1 MVKSDVG
8 GEKEGVILKSQQD
21 KLRELGIREF
31 KEPIHL
37 QDKEWLVERF
47 GPGMKYPV
55 NVSLLIRNI
64 VWQARCW
71 IMEGKI
77 PPINGL
83 VRNFWYSHIKIALSR
98 SDSFN
103 SSVDQCEQFTKQLV
117 IMVRYNDLMR
127 YKEMGFIDNNQNSQ
141 KVGINN
147 HVILFAEKVGHFPLL
162 ERIASDT
169 EVTIVSL
176 GGQPSVLSA
185 EYFVDRMKEEG
196 IDVRKSFYLFSLVD
210 YDTSG
215 WIIKDAFVWDLRF
228 YGIKHVAVEDL
239 ILPKIFSDEEIELYK
254 YRLPESSQ
262 MKKKNRKWMA
272 RTGGINNQFY
282 GLQADSAPTQRLENL
297 FKEKTKELIGSTE
310 PIRRARAEIEL
321 SEAIDKF
328 ILSKV

>member
-1 MVKSDVG
+1 
-8 GEKEGVILKSQQD
+8 LKSQQD

-37 QDKEWLVERF
+37 QPKEWLLEHF

-55 NVSLLIRNI
+55 NVNLLIRNI
-64 VWQARCW
+64 VWQARTW
-71 IMEGKI
+71 IKEKKI
-77 PPINGL
+77 APINGL
-83 VRNFWYSHIKIALSR
+83 VRNFWYSHIKVALFR

-103 SSVDQCEQFTKQLV
+103 SNVDQYEQLTKQLS

-127 YKEMGFIDNNQNSQ
+127 YKDMGFIDDNQNSQ
-141 KVGINN
+141 KLGINN
-147 HVILFAEKVGHFPLL
+147 YVILFAEKVGHFPLL

-169 EVTIVSL
+169 NVTIVSL

-185 EYFVDRMKEEG
+185 EYFVDRMKEGG

-215 WIIKDAFVWDLRF
+215 WIIKDAFVEDLAF
-228 YGIKHVAVEDL
+228 YGLKYVAVEDL
-239 ILPKIFSDEEIELYK
+239 ILPNIFSSEEIELYK
-254 YRLPESSQ
+254 YRLPESLQ

-272 RTGGINNQFY
+272 RTGGINKQFY
-282 GLQADSAPTQRLENL
+282 GIQADSAPPERLEGL
-297 FKEKTKELIGSTE
+297 FKEKVKELVGSTE
-310 PIRRARAEIEL
+310 PIRRAKAELEL
-321 SEAIDKF
+321 ADSIDKF

>member
-1 MVKSDVG
+1 M
-8 GEKEGVILKSQQD
+8 KSQQD

-31 KEPIHL
+31 QEPIHL
-37 QDKEWLVERF
+37 QSKEWLIQHF
-47 GPGMKYPV
+47 SPGIKYPV
-55 NVSLLIRNI
+55 NVNLLIRNI

-71 IMEGKI
+71 ILEKKI

-103 SSVDQCEQFTKQLV
+103 PHVKQYEQLIKQLV
-117 IMVRYNDLMR
+117 IMVEYNDLMR
-127 YKEMGFIDNNQNSQ
+127 YKEMGFIDDNQNSQ
-141 KVGINN
+141 KIGINN
-147 HVILFAEKVGHFPLL
+147 HVILFAEKTGHFPLL

-185 EYFVDRMKEEG
+185 EYFVDRMKEAKV
-196 IDVRKSFYLFSLVD
+196 DVRSSFYLFSLVD

-215 WIIKDAFVWDLRF
+215 WIIKDAFVRDLAF
-228 YGIKHVAVEDL
+228 YGLKHVAVEDL

-254 YRLPESSQ
+254 YRIPESPQ

-272 RTGGINNQFY
+272 RTGGINKQFY
-282 GLQADSAPTQRLENL
+282 GLEADSAPPERLEKL
-297 FKEKTKELIGSTE
+297 FKEKVKELIGSTE
-310 PIRRARAEIEL
+310 PIRRARAEL
-321 SEAIDKF
+321 DLAGSIDKF
-328 ILSKV
+328 ILSRV